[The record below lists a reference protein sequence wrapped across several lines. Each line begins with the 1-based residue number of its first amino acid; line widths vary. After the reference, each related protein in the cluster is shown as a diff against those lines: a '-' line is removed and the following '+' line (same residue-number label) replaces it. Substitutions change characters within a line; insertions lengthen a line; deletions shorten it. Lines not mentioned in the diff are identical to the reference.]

1 MYKSS
6 PQLFWHQGLASW
18 KTIFP
23 WTGTRVEM
31 ILGCFEH
38 ITFTEH
44 HRLSS
49 TSDRQALDARKECAT
64 ETPHVCRSQWNLLS
78 CENSASDLTGGGVQV
93 VVHAVGNG
101 CEHRWGLAH
110 SATTYLLPCSPVP
123 TRPQAGARASG
134 PLATA

>member
-1 MYKSS
+1 
-6 PQLFWHQGLASW
+6 
-18 KTIFP
+18 
-23 WTGTRVEM
+23 M

-78 CENSASDLTGGGVQV
+78 CENSAADLTGGGVQV
-93 VVHAVGNG
+93 VIHAVGNG

-123 TRPQAGARASG
+123 TRPQAGARVSG